1 MKQNFQLML
10 DKTIESIAYT
20 ESKPRLLLHACC
32 APCSSYV
39 LEYLSNIFDITLLF
53 FNPNISPSAE
63 YEMRKAEL
71 YKLVADME
79 LNDVVHFENVDYQPE
94 LFLEIAKG
102 LELAPEGGERCKKCY
117 ELRLRETAKRARDGG
132 YDYFTTTLSISPYK
146 NAEWLCE
153 IGGYLSEEFE
163 VNIGELMDMP
173 LRRDTSEL
181 SDEELHLLKLYRR
194 SRSMPEPMRNALRE
208 TLETTINLYLNS
220 YNDVKTAAKR
230 RDPKKK
236 EG

>member
-163 VNIGELMDMP
+163 VEYLYSDFKKRNGYK
-173 LRRDTSEL
+173 RSCEL
-181 SDEELHLLKLYRR
+181 SEQYGLYRQDYCGCAY
-194 SRSMPEPMRNALRE
+194 SR
-208 TLETTINLYLNS
+208 LERQRIK
-220 YNDVKTAAKR
+220 DK
-230 RDPKKK
+230 
-236 EG
+236 

>member
-1 MKQNFQLML
+1 MKHNFQLML
-10 DKTIESIAYT
+10 DKTIANIAYR

-39 LEYLSNIFDITLLF
+39 LEYLSKIFDITLLF

-63 YEMRKAEL
+63 YETRKAEL

-79 LNDVVHFENVDYQPE
+79 LNDVVHFEDADYQPE

-117 ELRLRETAKRARDGG
+117 ELRLRETAKRARNGG

-153 IGGYLSEEFE
+153 IGGRLSEEFE
-163 VNIGELMDMP
+163 VEYLYSDFKKRNGYK
-173 LRRDTSEL
+173 RSCEL
-181 SDEELHLLKLYRR
+181 SEQYGLYRQDYCGCAY
-194 SRSMPEPMRNALRE
+194 SR
-208 TLETTINLYLNS
+208 LERQRIK
-220 YNDVKTAAKR
+220 DK
-230 RDPKKK
+230 
-236 EG
+236 